1 VRRGKLGLH
10 ARLFASH
17 VLVVAVAGTFM
28 VMLSELF
35 APVFLQRHLEGMGV
49 TSHDAPPGAEAMLAD
64 LQVGYRRALTQSLT
78 WGSFA
83 AVLLAAVL
91 SYVMSRHIS
100 APLTRM
106 RHASRRIAAG
116 RYSERLD
123 PVAPGEIGELAES
136 FNAMARSLEE
146 TEARRAELMGNV
158 AHEARTPLSGLR
170 GNLEGLQDG
179 LFDLADGTLEV
190 SLEQVARLERLVD
203 DLSLLSRVEAGQERV
218 QPEVVDLAAV
228 LERATRDLR
237 PRFDAKGVALHLS
250 VPGGVEALADPLRT
264 QQVVVNLLTNALRH
278 TPSGGAVR
286 VRAKRT
292 AAGAAVYVAD
302 EGEGI
307 APEALPHVFERFY
320 RGDRSRAARDGGGSG
335 IGLTIAKHFV
345 EAQGGEIGVE
355 SEVGRGSTFSFT
367 LPTPHRPA
375 RQPHATPPT
384 SRTGRERTP

>member
-1 VRRGKLGLH
+1 MRRGKLGLH

-17 VLVVAVAGTFM
+17 VLVVAIAGAFM

-49 TSHDAPPGAEAMLAD
+49 TSHNAPPGAEAMLAD

-83 AVLLAAVL
+83 AVLLAAGL

-146 TEARRAELMGNV
+146 TESRRAELMGNV

-190 SLEQVARLERLVD
+190 SLEQVTRLERLVE

-218 QPEVVDLAAV
+218 RPEVVDLAAV
-228 LERATRDLR
+228 LELATRDLR

-250 VPGGVEALADPLRT
+250 APGGVEALADPLRT
-264 QQVVVNLLTNALRH
+264 QQVLVNLLTNALRH
-278 TPSGGAVR
+278 TPGGGAVR
-286 VRAKRT
+286 VRAERT
-292 AAGAAVYVAD
+292 GVGAAVYVAD

-307 APEALPHVFERFY
+307 ARAALAHVFERFY
-320 RGDRSRAARDGGGSG
+320 RGDSARAARDGGGSG

-355 SEVGRGSTFSFT
+355 SEAGRGSTFWFT
-367 LPTPHRPA
+367 LPVPTRPA